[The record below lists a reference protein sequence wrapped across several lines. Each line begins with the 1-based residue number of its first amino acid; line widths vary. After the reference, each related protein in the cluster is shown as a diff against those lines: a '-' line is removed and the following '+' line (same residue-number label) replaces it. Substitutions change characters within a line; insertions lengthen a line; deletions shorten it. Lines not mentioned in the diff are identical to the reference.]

1 MEFKLEGMLWKPV
14 ATVTK
19 FDDDGN
25 FRDEI
30 TVPGN
35 LIVTAGLAYFTN
47 RIIGGGNAALDSTH
61 VRLGVGDDAT
71 AAVVGDTDLSTTTN
85 QYYRVMDSTYPQ
97 NAAAVMTFKS
107 TFGSGVGNFAWNCW
121 GLDFVSGGSASSSG
135 TVTSLMNRKVA
146 SLGTKSGG
154 DWILTVTVTLS

>member
-1 MEFKLEGMLWKPV
+1 MEFQGLKWKPV
-14 ATVTK
+14 ATVDK
-19 FDDDGN
+19 Y
-25 FRDEI
+25 DENGMFVESI
-30 TVPGN
+30 TIEGN

-71 AAVVGDTDLSTTTN
+71 AAVVGDTDLSTGSN

-97 NAAAVMTFKS
+97 NSAAVMTFKS